1 LVTATIRRFSGLN
14 FVSELLSNAATMKR
28 NLTLLTALLLAPLAN
43 AAENTRTDVVIYGAT
58 PAGITAAIA
67 ADRAG
72 ASVVLL
78 EHGTHI
84 GGMMASGLGHT
95 DVGDKRTI
103 GGLSGEVFQRIGKKY
118 GGEQTFFFQPH
129 VGSKVF
135 HEMLAETKV
144 RLLTGRTLK
153 SVTKDGVRLTAL
165 ECTDGSRFEAGAF
178 VDATYEGDLMAKA
191 GVRYIVGRESRDAYK
206 ESLAGIQ
213 DVHQLDKLLDSREVV
228 TKFQKLG
235 GHSSLYKP
243 TVAGYLKDN
252 AYLKSHQW
260 PMAVN
265 GKNADGQP
273 LPGISAEPTGTPGAA
288 DHRFMAYNYRLCLT
302 RDPANKVPITKPEG
316 YDPGY
321 FELLARYIEK
331 WPDVTLKKLFHVPE
345 LPNQTTDLNTSGPYS
360 TDLLDGSA
368 WAYPEADWPERDRIA
383 AHHRK
388 FIQGMLWF
396 LGHDPRVPATLREE
410 TLSWGLDRGEFTDNE
425 HWPWQLYVR
434 VARRMIGEY
443 VMTQKDVRDER
454 EKADS
459 VAMGSFIIDSHNIRR
474 VLTPDGSVLNEGGL
488 EIWLKGPYEIPFRSL
503 TPKAAECENLL
514 VPVCMSSSY
523 VAYCSIRME
532 PVYMMMGQ
540 ASGVAAALTAKS
552 GRAVQKLT
560 HDELKT
566 TLAAQ
571 GQTVLKLPTAK
582 P

>member
-1 LVTATIRRFSGLN
+1 MNKLTASLF
-14 FVSELLSNAATMKR
+14 
-28 NLTLLTALLLAPLAN
+28 TALLLAPLATLHAADAPKP
-43 AAENTRTDVVIYGAT
+43 AAEPNTTCADVVIYGAT
-58 PAGITAAIA
+58 PAGIAAAVA

-103 GGLSGEVFQRIGKKY
+103 GGLAGEVFKRIGAKY
-118 GGEQTFFFQPH
+118 GGGQTFHFQPH

-135 HEMLAETKV
+135 HEMLAETRV

-153 SVTKDGVRLTAL
+153 SVTKDGTRLTAF

-213 DVHQLDKLLDSREVV
+213 NVHQLDKLLDSPEMV
-228 TKFQKLG
+228 KQFHPWPG
-235 GHSSLYKP
+235 ESSLMKP
-243 TVAGYLKDN
+243 TIPYYKSRRNYLN
-252 AYLKSHQW
+252 THQW

-265 GKNADGQP
+265 GRDTTGRP
-273 LPGISAEPTGTPGAA
+273 LPGISAEPLGMPGAA

-316 YDPGY
+316 YDPAY

-331 WPDVTLKKLFHVPE
+331 WPGITLKKLFHVPE
-345 LPNQTTDLNTSGPYS
+345 LPKQTTDLNTSGPYS

-383 AHHRK
+383 AHHRL

-396 LGHDPRVPATLREE
+396 LGNDPRVPAALREE
-410 TLSWGLDRGEFTDNE
+410 TLAWGLDRSEFADNG

-434 VARRMIGEY
+434 VARRLIGEH
-443 VMTQKDVRDER
+443 VMTQKDVLDN
-454 EKADS
+454 KVKDDS
-459 VAMGSFIIDSHNIRR
+459 VAMGSFIMDSHNIRR
-474 VLTPDGSVLNEGGL
+474 VLTPDGFVLNEGGI
-488 EIWLKGPYEIPFRSL
+488 EVPTKGPYEIGYRSL
-503 TPKAAECENLL
+503 VPKAEQCSNLL
-514 VPVCMSSSY
+514 VPVCMSASY
-523 VAYCSIRME
+523 IAYCSIRME

-540 ASGVAAALTAKS
+540 ASGAAAALTAKY
-552 GRAVQKLT
+552 GRPVQSLAY
-560 HDELKT
+560 DELKAA
-566 TLAAQ
+566 LAQQ
-571 GQTVLKLPTAK
+571 GQTVLKLPPPTPAPAK
-582 P
+582 R